1 MASRHPGTGAQTFSR
16 GATFS
21 WALYDFANTIF
32 SMNVVSMYFPLLI
45 VLDFGLEDIWV
56 GLANSSSMLFVAASM
71 PTLGALADG
80 RGTRKRSLLL
90 FTALCCAATV
100 TLGLAAGGASAA
112 PLILLFL
119 AANYFY
125 QGGLV
130 FYNSL
135 LPAVA
140 SPGREGR
147 VSGLG
152 VSLGYLGSI
161 AGLLLVQPFNEGK
174 LLGWDLPFIKGGGR
188 GATFLPTGVL
198 FFLFALP
205 LFFGVGEPPGA
216 PSREKKGLISLL
228 AEARRLPGLLRF
240 LAAKFLYED
249 AVQTVI
255 VFMAV
260 YARKVVG
267 FSDAALIPFF
277 ILSTTSAALGS
288 LLWGSLTDRLGPKRV
303 LMLVLVGWLLGLFL
317 VLLPLGQ
324 RPFWALG
331 GALGA
336 LLGGTWTA
344 ARPLMLSLTPQD
356 RYGELFGLYALS
368 GKLAAVVGPLLW
380 GLTLLL
386 LKDAGDPLRYRAA
399 VGGLMVMLALG
410 LAVLRG
416 VPEAG
421 RRAHG
426 ESGKSAS

>member
-1 MASRHPGTGAQTFSR
+1 MSTGHPGTQAQTSSPR
-16 GATFS
+16 ATFS

-45 VLDFGLEDIWV
+45 VLDYGLEDIWV
-56 GLANSSSMLFVAASM
+56 SLANSSSMLLVAASM

-80 RGTRKRSLLL
+80 RGNRKRSLFL
-90 FTALCCAATV
+90 FTALSCAATGA
-100 TLGLAAGGASAA
+100 LGFASGAPSAA
-112 PLILLFL
+112 PLILLFV
-119 AANYFY
+119 ASNYFY

-147 VSGLG
+147 VSGFG

-174 LLGWDLPFIKGGGR
+174 LLGWNVPFIKGAGR
-188 GATFLPTGVL
+188 GATFLPTAAL

-205 LFFGVGEPPGA
+205 LFFRVGEPPAA
-216 PSREKKGLISLL
+216 PSREKKGLIPLL
-228 AEARRLPGLLRF
+228 AEARRIPGLLRF
-240 LAAKFLYED
+240 LTAKFLYED

-260 YARKVVG
+260 YAKKVVG

-277 ILSTTSAALGS
+277 ILSTTCAASGS
-288 LLWGSLTDRLGPKRV
+288 LLWGSLTDRLSPKRV
-303 LMLVLVGWLLGLFL
+303 LVLVLLGWLLGLFL
-317 VLLPLGQ
+317 VILPLGQ

-336 LLGGTWTA
+336 LLGGVWTA
-344 ARPLMLSLTPQD
+344 ARPLMLSLTPED

-386 LKDAGDPLRYRAA
+386 FKDAGDPLRYRAA
-399 VGGLMVMLALG
+399 VGGLMVMLALA
-410 LAVLRG
+410 LAILRR
-416 VPEAG
+416 VPEAE

-426 ESGKSAS
+426 ES

>member
-1 MASRHPGTGAQTFSR
+1 MSTGHPGTQAQTSSPR
-16 GATFS
+16 ATFS

-45 VLDFGLEDIWV
+45 VLDYGLEDIWV
-56 GLANSSSMLFVAASM
+56 SLANSSSMLLVAASM

-80 RGTRKRSLLL
+80 RGNRKRSLFL
-90 FTALCCAATV
+90 FTALSCAATGA
-100 TLGLAAGGASAA
+100 LGFASGAPSAA
-112 PLILLFL
+112 PLILLFV
-119 AANYFY
+119 ASNYFY

-147 VSGLG
+147 VSGFG

-174 LLGWDLPFIKGGGR
+174 LLGWNVPFIKGAGR
-188 GATFLPTGVL
+188 GATFLPTAAL

-205 LFFGVGEPPGA
+205 LFFRVGEPPAA
-216 PSREKKGLISLL
+216 PSREKKGLIPLL
-228 AEARRLPGLLRF
+228 AEARRIPGLLRF
-240 LAAKFLYED
+240 LTAKFLYED

-260 YARKVVG
+260 YAKKVVG

-277 ILSTTSAALGS
+277 ILSTTCAASGS
-288 LLWGSLTDRLGPKRV
+288 LLWGSLTDRLSPKRV
-303 LMLVLVGWLLGLFL
+303 LVLVLLGWLLGLFL
-317 VLLPLGQ
+317 VILPLGQ

-331 GALGA
+331 SALGA

-344 ARPLMLSLTPQD
+344 ARPLMLSLTPED
-356 RYGELFGLYALS
+356 RYGELF
-368 GKLAAVVGPLLW
+368 AV
-380 GLTLLL
+380 
-386 LKDAGDPLRYRAA
+386 
-399 VGGLMVMLALG
+399 
-410 LAVLRG
+410 
-416 VPEAG
+416 EA
-421 RRAHG
+421 REHL
-426 ESGKSAS
+426 EEV